1 MSSWK
6 YHRHVLYLI
15 IENRKHH
22 MMQADLSKM
31 TPRSFIFSY
40 LLPYKR
46 PLIVGF
52 VFVILTNLTQVIAP
66 LVLKYGIEVLEAHVT
81 GKTHASMP
89 LWLSN
94 WADSVSMHHVLIIMG
109 LVLVAVAAVNG
120 LFRYFMRNILI
131 GASREIEYDLRNDY
145 LAHLQTLS
153 ASFFQRYKTGD
164 LMARA
169 TNDME
174 AVRTMFGPGIMY
186 MMNTI
191 SVGLFALIL
200 MLSLSPIVTL
210 AALAPM
216 PLVAFIVKKQVG
228 KINKLF
234 QNIQAQYSSIT
245 AKVQENISGIRVIK
259 SYVQEPHEV
268 AEFSRINVDYIDRNM
283 HLVRIRASLWATIEF
298 LLGLT
303 IVVTLL
309 TGGWQVIRHQLT
321 LGSLVAFLAYLA
333 MLAWPIIALGWVLN
347 LWQEG
352 LGSAE
357 RILNIFKEKPDI
369 ADTADTDPSLTEI
382 TGTITFRGL
391 NFAYPGATTPVL
403 RRIDLHIDAG
413 MTLAVVGHT
422 GSGKSTWMHLIPRL
436 YDAPA
441 GTLLLDGHDI
451 RHYPLAALRR
461 HIGFVTQETFLFS
474 DLIRENL
481 AFGVDAAGEGELQT
495 AAETAQLTKDLD
507 QFPQGWDTMVGERGL
522 TLSGGQK
529 QRVAIARAVLR
540 NPRILILDDAL
551 SAVDTYTEEE
561 ILQRLR
567 QVRQGRT
574 TIIVSHRISTVRD
587 ADWIVVLKNGEIA
600 EQGRHEELLAQKGL
614 YHTLN
619 ERQLLEQSLEEI

>member
-1 MSSWK
+1 
-6 YHRHVLYLI
+6 
-15 IENRKHH
+15 
-22 MMQADLSKM
+22 MMHTDLANL

-40 LLPYKR
+40 LSHYKR
-46 PLIVGF
+46 PLLIGF
-52 VFVILTNLTQVIAP
+52 VFVTLTNLSQVIAP
-66 LVLKYGIEVLEAHVT
+66 LVLKYGIEVLEANVT
-81 GKTHASMP
+81 GQAHTATP
-89 LWLSN
+89 QWLSD
-94 WADSVSMHHVLIIMG
+94 WSRSVSMHHFLVIMG
-109 LVLVAVAAVNG
+109 LVLVGVAAING

-153 ASFFQRYKTGD
+153 ASFYQKYKTGD

-186 MMNTI
+186 MMNTVT
-191 SVGLFALIL
+191 VGLFTLIL
-200 MLSLSPIVTL
+200 MLSLSPWVTL
-210 AALAPM
+210 ASLLPM
-216 PLVAFIVKKQVG
+216 PFVALIVKKQVG
-228 KINKLF
+228 KISKLF

-259 SYVQEPHEV
+259 SYVQEPHEI
-268 AEFSRINVDYIDRNM
+268 AEFARMNQEYISRNM
-283 HLVRIRASLWATIEF
+283 KLVRVRASLWSIIEF

-303 IVVTLL
+303 TLVTLL
-309 TGGWQVIRHQLT
+309 IGGWQVISHRLT

-352 LGSAE
+352 MGSAE
-357 RILNIFKEKPDI
+357 RILNILKEKPEINDS
-369 ADTADTDPSLTEI
+369 AETDPSWTEI
-382 TGTITFRGL
+382 KGEIEFRDL
-391 NFAYPGATTPVL
+391 CFSYPGAASPVL
-403 RRIDLHIDAG
+403 KKINLHISAG
-413 MTLAVVGHT
+413 MTMAIVGHT

-441 GTLLLDGHDI
+441 GTLLIDGHDI
-451 RHYPLAALRR
+451 RRLPLADLRR
-461 HIGFVTQETFLFS
+461 QIGFVTQETFLFS
-474 DLIRENL
+474 DLLRENL
-481 AFGVDAAGEGELQT
+481 SFGVSGTNEAELQ
-495 AAETAQLTKDLD
+495 AAVETAQLTKDLD
-507 QFPQGWDTMVGERGL
+507 QFPQGWETMVGERGL

-561 ILQRLR
+561 ILSRLR
-567 QVRQGRT
+567 TVRQGRT
-574 TIIVSHRISTVRD
+574 TLIVSHRISTVRD

-600 EQGRHEELLAQKGL
+600 EQGRHEELLAQGGL
-614 YHTLN
+614 YRTLY

>member
-1 MSSWK
+1 MI
-6 YHRHVLYLI
+6 H
-15 IENRKHH
+15 
-22 MMQADLSKM
+22 ADLSKL

-40 LLPYKR
+40 LSHYKR
-46 PLIVGF
+46 PLIIGF

-81 GKTHASMP
+81 GKTHAATP

-94 WADSVSMHHVLIIMG
+94 WVKTVSMHHFLIVMG
-109 LVLVAVAAVNG
+109 LVLVGVAAING
-120 LFRYFMRNILI
+120 LFRYYMRNILI

-174 AVRTMFGPGIMY
+174 AVRTTFGPGIMY

-191 SVGLFALIL
+191 TVGLFSLIL
-200 MLSLSPIVTL
+200 MLSLSPVVTL
-210 AALAPM
+210 ASLLPM
-216 PLVAFIVKKQVG
+216 PGVALIVKKQVG

-259 SYVQEPHEV
+259 SYVQEPHEI
-268 AEFSRINVDYIDRNM
+268 AEFARMNQEYIARNM
-283 HLVRIRASLWATIEF
+283 KLVRIRASLWSTIEF

-303 IVVTLL
+303 TLVTLL
-309 TGGWQVIRHQLT
+309 IGGWQVIRHQLT

-357 RILNIFKEKPDI
+357 RILNILKEKPDI
-369 ADTADTDPSLTEI
+369 QDGAETDPSLTEI
-382 TGTITFRGL
+382 TGEIEFRDL
-391 NFAYPGATTPVL
+391 SFTYPGISSPVL
-403 RRIDLHIDAG
+403 KKVNLHIPAG
-413 MTLAVVGHT
+413 MTLAIVGHT

-441 GTLLLDGHDI
+441 GTLFLDGHDI
-451 RHYPLAALRR
+451 RCIPLAELRR
-461 HIGFVTQETFLFS
+461 QIGFVTQETFLFS
-474 DLIRENL
+474 DVLRENL
-481 AFGVDAAGEGELQT
+481 AFGVNENNDDKLQAAIEM
-495 AAETAQLTKDLD
+495 AQLNKDLD

-529 QRVAIARAVLR
+529 QRVAIARAILR
-540 NPRILILDDAL
+540 DPRILILDDAL

-561 ILQRLR
+561 ILSRLR
-567 QVRQGRT
+567 TVRQGRT
-574 TIIVSHRISTVRD
+574 TLIVSHRISTVRD

-600 EQGRHEELLAQKGL
+600 EQGRHEELLAHAGL
-614 YHTLN
+614 YHTLY

>member
-1 MSSWK
+1 MT
-6 YHRHVLYLI
+6 H
-15 IENRKHH
+15 
-22 MMQADLSKM
+22 ADLANL

-40 LLPYKR
+40 LSHYKR
-46 PLIVGF
+46 PLVIGF
-52 VFVILTNLTQVIAP
+52 VFVTLTNLTQVIAP

-81 GKTHASMP
+81 GKAHASTP
-89 LWLSN
+89 LWLSH
-94 WADSVSMHHVLIIMG
+94 WTDSVSMHHVLIIMG

-131 GASREIEYDLRNDY
+131 GASRDIEYDLRNDY

-153 ASFFQRYKTGD
+153 ATFFQKYKTGD

-191 SVGLFALIL
+191 TVGLFALIL
-200 MLSLSPIVTL
+200 MLSLSPVVTL
-210 AALAPM
+210 ASLLPM
-216 PLVAFIVKKQVG
+216 PFVALIVRKQVG
-228 KINKLF
+228 KISKMF

-259 SYVQEPHEV
+259 SYVQEPHEIT
-268 AEFSRINVDYIDRNM
+268 EFARMNQEYISRNM
-283 HLVRIRASLWATIEF
+283 KLVRVRATLWSTIEF

-303 IVVTLL
+303 TLVTLMI
-309 TGGWQVIRHQLT
+309 GGWQVISHRLT

-352 LGSAE
+352 MGSAE
-357 RILNIFKEKPDI
+357 RILNILKEKPEIRDG
-369 ADTADTDPSLTEI
+369 AETDPALTEI
-382 TGTITFRGL
+382 KGEIEFHDL
-391 NFAYPGATTPVL
+391 CFSYPGATAPVL
-403 RRIDLHIDAG
+403 KNINLHISSG
-413 MTLAVVGHT
+413 TTLAIVGHT

-441 GTLLLDGHDI
+441 GTLLIDGHDVRRI
-451 RHYPLAALRR
+451 PLADLRR
-461 HIGFVTQETFLFS
+461 QIGFVTQETFLFS
-474 DLIRENL
+474 DLLRANL
-481 AFGVDAAGEGELQT
+481 AFGVDGTSETELQ
-495 AAETAQLTKDLD
+495 AAVETAQLNKDLD
-507 QFPQGWDTMVGERGL
+507 QFPQGWQTMVGERGL

-561 ILQRLR
+561 ILSRLR
-567 QVRQGRT
+567 TVREGRT
-574 TIIVSHRISTVRD
+574 TLIVSHRISTVRD

-600 EQGRHEELLAQKGL
+600 EQGRHEELLAQGGL
-614 YHTLN
+614 YHTLY